1 MATSDEEPAPAGP
14 YQTPDACEAAFYDA
28 FRTGDLETME
38 AVWGPAG
45 KIACVH
51 PGRPPLA
58 GRRAVMQS
66 WADILGATGGVR
78 VRFDCHDRV
87 QAGRLAVHT
96 GLEIIGG
103 TEGDPA
109 VVSVTNV
116 YELTDAGWKMRLHHA
131 GPVHDNRTRNRP
143 LH

>member
-1 MATSDEEPAPAGP
+1 
-14 YQTPDACEAAFYDA
+14 
-28 FRTGDLETME
+28 ME

-45 KIACVH
+45 RILCVH

-78 VRFDCHDRV
+78 IRFECHDRV
-87 QAGRLAVHT
+87 QAGSLAVHT
-96 GLEIIGG
+96 GLEIIG
-103 TEGDPA
+103 DPDEDPSLVA
-109 VVSVTNV
+109 VTNV
-116 YELTDAGWKMRLHHA
+116 YELTETGWKMRLHHA
-131 GPVHDNRTRNRP
+131 GPIHGSTVRSGP